1 MGKFCQSCGM
11 PMDKDPGAGGTE
23 KGNVKSTD
31 YCSYC
36 YLDGKFTQSDFTAQQ
51 MQEFC
56 IVKMKEQGWPGWLAW
71 LFTRNIPKL
80 KRWKK

>member
-11 PMDKDPGAGGTE
+11 PMDKDPGHGGTE
-23 KGNVKSTD
+23 KDGVKSTL

-36 YLDGKFTQSDFTAQQ
+36 YLDGEFTQNDFTAQQ
-51 MQEFC
+51 MQVFC
-56 IVKMKEQGWPGWLAW
+56 IEKMKEQGWPGWLAW

-80 KRWKK
+80 KRWQK